1 VSQTQAAVNY
11 ELRMELI
18 ALRYRVSMLEL
29 SVKYIVAALVLLAL
43 PVAWLLV
50 GH

>member
-1 VSQTQAAVNY
+1 MD
-11 ELRMELI
+11 RPMKLI

-29 SVKYIVAALVLLAL
+29 SVKYIVAAFVLLAL
-43 PVAWLLV
+43 LVAWLLV